1 MYSCIVT
8 LALLLFFF
16 FDKPF
21 IDNILEGGIKKFT
34 WWQFESLEEKLKND
48 GHGSQRGK
56 LSCLILPLRLVET
69 KNWRSYSLQMKRT
82 TGSFEQL

>member
-34 WWQFESLEEKLKND
+34 
-48 GHGSQRGK
+48 
-56 LSCLILPLRLVET
+56 
-69 KNWRSYSLQMKRT
+69 
-82 TGSFEQL
+82 